1 MDLIHSFGSS
11 LIDVMSWP
19 AVGFMFLGV
28 LIGFLIGMLP
38 GLGGPVA
45 IAIMLPFTFAMSTP
59 SAFAFLIGAIS
70 VLAITGDITSI
81 LYGIPGDPG
90 SAALVLDG
98 HPMAVKGEA
107 GRAIGAMLSSSV
119 VGAILGAIVLGASIP
134 IMRPVL
140 LHIGSPE
147 YFALGLLGLTFIT
160 AFGGSS
166 LIKGL
171 ITGGLGLLL
180 SMIGVNQ
187 ASGLARYTFGQL
199 VLWDGISLVPV
210 AIGLFAIPAIIDVTV
225 RGVIAGNAQRVG
237 DIGEG
242 VRDTFRKIGLMCRC
256 SVIGVGA
263 GLIPGLGGT
272 VAQWLAYAHSAQ
284 TSENPALMGHG
295 SIDGVIGPGAAQ
307 NSKEGANLIALA
319 VFGIPTSATMAL
331 LLGALTIKG
340 LVPGIPMVTKHVD
353 VMTGFVWV
361 IVLSHFIAVAMTFA
375 VAGQLVK
382 ITTLRAGLLLPPLIS
397 IAFLGA
403 LAERGSIFDVWL
415 ALVFG
420 VVGLLFK
427 RFDWPSSPLIIG
439 LVLGSMMERNFTISV
454 SCCGLDWVARPLV
467 AVILLAAVVALLVPL
482 FAMRKRAQSSATP
495 ASLARVKTTKDN
507 AASEIILTVI
517 IAVISIAAA
526 IGAMSWPPET
536 RLFPLSIAL
545 TLAPLSI
552 LHLFWC
558 VRDALR
564 EGPLSFGWTDLFPAG
579 NGRAVLAAASLAGFA
594 FLVSLGGFGIGAP
607 LAAFLFAKFVAKE
620 SWKASGIVMASVAFL
635 MWAASQLMPI
645 AIYSNYLWFD

>member
-1 MDLIHSFGSS
+1 MDLLHSFGNS

-19 AVGFMFLGV
+19 AVGFMVLGV

-45 IAIMLPFTFAMSTP
+45 IAIMLPFTFAMSTS

-119 VGAILGAIVLGASIP
+119 IGAILGAIILGASIP
-134 IMRPVL
+134 IMRPIL
-140 LHIGSPE
+140 LHIRSPE

-166 LIKGL
+166 LTKGL
-171 ITGGLGLLL
+171 ISGGLGLLL
-180 SMIGVNQ
+180 SMVGVNQ
-187 ASGLARYTFGQL
+187 ASGIARYTFGQL

-225 RGVIAGNAQRVG
+225 RGVIAGKAQKVG
-237 DIGEG
+237 DIGDG
-242 VRDTFRKIGLMCRC
+242 VRDTFKKVGLMCRC
-256 SVIGVGA
+256 SMIGAGA

-284 TSENPALMGHG
+284 TSENPALMGNG
-295 SIDGVIGPGAAQ
+295 SVDGVIGPGAAQ

-361 IVLSHFIAVAMTFA
+361 IVLSHFVAVAIT
-375 VAGQLVK
+375 VLIAGQLVK

-403 LAERGSIFDVWL
+403 LAERGSLFDVWL

-439 LVLGSMMERNFTISV
+439 LVLGSMMERNFAISV
-454 SCCGLDWVARPLV
+454 TCCGLDWVARPLV
-467 AVILLAAVVALLVPL
+467 ATILLAAVAALLIPV
-482 FAMRKRAQSSATP
+482 FQMKRRAGSSNAP
-495 ASLARVKTTKDN
+495 EPSSRLKIKKDQPT
-507 AASEIILTVI
+507 AEIIVTVI
-517 IAVISIAAA
+517 IAALSIAAV
-526 IGAMSWPPET
+526 IGALSWPLET
-536 RLFPLSIAL
+536 RLFPLMIAI
-545 TLAPLSI
+545 TLALLSFFHI
-552 LHLFWC
+552 FKCVQAARREGFSLHLK
-558 VRDALR
+558 
-564 EGPLSFGWTDLFPAG
+564 DLFPAG
-579 NGRAVLAAASLAGFA
+579 SGRAALAAGALAGFA
-594 FLVSLGGFGIGAP
+594 FLVTLGGFGVGAP
-607 LAAFLFAKFVAKE
+607 VAAFLFARFVGKE
-620 SWKASGIVMASVAFL
+620 SWMASGAVMASVAFL
-635 MWAASQLMPI
+635 MWGASQLMPV
-645 AIYSNYLWFD
+645 AIYTSYPGFG